1 VNKDMI
7 EQEKETKPKSEW
19 VSWMKAIG
27 FALVFVFIMKAY
39 FFAPYMVEG
48 ASMSPTLHD
57 QEKLY
62 VNKIVYAFSEPKKGD
77 IVIIK
82 GDDKRYVK
90 RVIGVEGDIIQMK
103 SDVLYVNNKKV
114 KESYLQENKSEAKSL
129 GVYLTEDFGPLKV
142 PKGKAF
148 VMGDNRLNS
157 MDSRN
162 GLGLI
167 ETKTIEGRSEVVIYP
182 FSEMRTTQ

>member
-1 VNKDMI
+1 MI
-7 EQEKETKPKSEW
+7 EQEKETQQHKSEW
-19 VSWMKAIG
+19 VSWLKAIG
-27 FALVFVFIMKAY
+27 FALVFVFITKAY

-57 QEKLY
+57 QDKLY

-82 GDDKRYVK
+82 GEDKRYVK
-90 RVIGVEGDIIQMK
+90 RIIGVEGDVIQMK
-103 SDVLYVNNKKV
+103 SDVLYVNHKKV
-114 KESYLQENKSEAKSL
+114 KETYLRENKSEAKSL

-142 PKGKAF
+142 PKGKVF

-167 ETKTIEGRSEVVIYP
+167 DINSIEGRSEVVIYP
-182 FSEMRTTQ
+182 FSEMRATQ

>member
-1 VNKDMI
+1 MM
-7 EQEKETKPKSEW
+7 EQEKNTKPRNEW
-19 VSWMKAIG
+19 MSWIKAIV
-27 FALVFVFIMKAY
+27 FALAFVFITKTY
-39 FFAPYMVEG
+39 FFAPYLVEG

-90 RVIGVEGDIIQMK
+90 RIIGVEGDVIQMRN
-103 SDVLYVNNKKV
+103 DVLYVNNKKIP
-114 KESYLQENKSEAKSL
+114 ESYLKENKSEAKSL

-167 ETKTIEGRSEVVIYP
+167 ELNSIEGRTEVVIYP
-182 FSEMRTTQ
+182 FSDIRTTQ

>member
-1 VNKDMI
+1 MA
-7 EQEKETKPKSEW
+7 EQGKIQHKNEW
-19 VSWMKAIG
+19 ISWIKAIG
-27 FALVFVFIMKAY
+27 FALIFVFITKAY

-62 VNKIVYAFSEPKKGD
+62 VNKIVYAFSAPKKGD

-90 RVIGVEGDIIQMK
+90 RIIGIEGDIIQMK
-103 SDVLYVNNKKV
+103 NDVLYVNHKPM
-114 KESYLQENKSEAKSL
+114 KESYLKQNKSEAKSL
-129 GVYLTEDFGPLKV
+129 GVYLTEDFGPIKV

-167 ETKTIEGRSEVVIYP
+167 KINAIEGRSEVVIYP
-182 FSEMRTTQ
+182 FSDMRATQ